1 MQARRNVPPNLTE
14 ATAHVRRLMQEEVNR
29 RAVSSSKDRG
39 ESRRCAQI
47 CRTLQQ
53 QAVSEGGVWEES
65 RGGGAEAAVDDAHWQ
80 LSSRQDRSRGR
91 YQLERI
97 WDFDPHLGCAHGDDH
112 GMTEEEE
119 ESSSAS
125 FPKSIR
131 RTSSSSSQLP
141 KLVARMQ
148 DIVGGA
154 GGAGGDDDDEEED
167 DDDARGRSGGGED
180 GDGGAKGDDE
190 EDWAEEPEWTAISA
204 VVEEGWIAPALV
216 PDERIMHTTRCQLV
230 VAAGALDGQLSITN
244 KVMHFCSKNVVVID
258 RRAHSAGK
266 AERLVQLWPLHTL
279 REVRLRRYQLRTT
292 GALPSAL
299 GPYRNSALEFF
310 FTDRTTAFI
319 DLPDSVAPS
328 RARSQAR
335 TRVLR
340 WLRRAHTPNLASIR
354 TKSPAQ
360 QLSDSGLTERW
371 RRRELSNFEY
381 LMELNTLAG
390 RSYSDLSQYPVMP
403 WVIADYTSET
413 LDLENPG
420 E

>member
-1 MQARRNVPPNLTE
+1 MQARRNVPPNLTD

-65 RGGGAEAAVDDAHWQ
+65 RGGGAETAVDDAHWQ

-112 GMTEEEE
+112 GMTEEEEE

-167 DDDARGRSGGGED
+167 DDDARGRSGGG
-180 GDGGAKGDDE
+180 
-190 EDWAEEPEWTAISA
+190 
-204 VVEEGWIAPALV
+204 
-216 PDERIMHTTRCQLV
+216 
-230 VAAGALDGQLSITN
+230 
-244 KVMHFCSKNVVVID
+244 
-258 RRAHSAGK
+258 
-266 AERLVQLWPLHTL
+266 
-279 REVRLRRYQLRTT
+279 
-292 GALPSAL
+292 
-299 GPYRNSALEFF
+299 
-310 FTDRTTAFI
+310 
-319 DLPDSVAPS
+319 
-328 RARSQAR
+328 
-335 TRVLR
+335 
-340 WLRRAHTPNLASIR
+340 
-354 TKSPAQ
+354 
-360 QLSDSGLTERW
+360 
-371 RRRELSNFEY
+371 
-381 LMELNTLAG
+381 
-390 RSYSDLSQYPVMP
+390 
-403 WVIADYTSET
+403 
-413 LDLENPG
+413 
-420 E
+420 